1 MAREQVARAPA
12 PGLRRLLAGRSGWLA
27 GVARGRLPNWWSRW
41 PGRRLQAS
49 CVVFTGFLEL
59 AAAGAELVLFEIAGA
74 EVAGAGVF
82 CAAIKLAAASI
93 VKIIG
98 FIFVSFY
105 LSGVNLIHLPRTIL
119 P

>member
-1 MAREQVARAPA
+1 LLGGAAGLLESLVAGLAELVVEVAVAPVA
-12 PGLRRLLAGRSGWLA
+12 GFWLWLRS
-27 GVARGRLPNWWSRW
+27 
-41 PGRRLQAS
+41 
-49 CVVFTGFLEL
+49 TGFLES
-59 AAAGAELVLFEIAGA
+59 AGAGAELVLFEIAGA

>member
-1 MAREQVARAPA
+1 MLGGAAGLLESLVAGLAELVVEVAGAPVA
-12 PGLRRLLAGRSGWLA
+12 GFLLWLR
-27 GVARGRLPNWWSRW
+27 
-41 PGRRLQAS
+41 
-49 CVVFTGFLEL
+49 FTGFLES